1 MTVHSIRS
9 PDKRYGYLFA
19 GRHRRLIIGLDKI
32 DPVLDGRVLV
42 STGHSASAVFD
53 GADVILGYLLGFDGF
68 PFWLN
73 HLADFSFDAHL
84 AEHPGDPF
92 FYPGIKPQRR
102 FRHRPHLW
110 STLTRGGPGPT
121 TRKQKAAD
129 H

>member
-73 HLADFSFDAHL
+73 PLADFFFAALLAH
-84 AEHPGDPF
+84 HPGVPF
-92 FYPGIKPQRR
+92 FVLATKP
-102 FRHRPHLW
+102 HRALVLSPH
-110 STLTRGGPGPT
+110 
-121 TRKQKAAD
+121 A
-129 H
+129 